1 MSRALTAF
9 EPLRGAP
16 AELERTFLASPDDW
30 LPQPARLVGADV
42 WVVPIGVAR
51 SRRHVSVTVGDPWR
65 VDHAIWR
72 ALTWTP
78 LGDEAAVVPLEGRI
92 PGFAG
97 ELGLHLPDDGPPGL
111 MLDGRYTSPGGVA
124 GHIADRVVVHRIA
137 TRTARRLLS
146 EIGVRL
152 GRPAPGTGQDAA
164 AEI

>member
-16 AELERTFLASPDDW
+16 EELERTFLASPETW
-30 LPQPARLVGADV
+30 LPGPARPSGADV

-51 SRRHVSVTVGDPWR
+51 LRRWVSVTVGDPWR

-72 ALTWTP
+72 ALTWSSLT
-78 LGDEAAVVPLEGRI
+78 DEAEVAPIEGRI

-111 MLDGRYTSPGGVA
+111 MLDGRYTPPGGIA
-124 GHIADRVVVHRIA
+124 GQVADRVVLHRIA

-152 GRPAPGTGQDAA
+152 GRPQPETGTDAA
-164 AEI
+164 AQG